1 MRRDI
6 LIPHARWIRT
16 IRNTVRLSRS
26 FQDVQAAMA
35 EDITPHLRR
44 VDAQA
49 VTFARVCFAL
59 TVAVSAAAA
68 TLSLAAKRE
77 VTYEHG

>member
-1 MRRDI
+1 M
-6 LIPHARWIRT
+6 
-16 IRNTVRLSRS
+16 RLSRS

-35 EDITPHLRR
+35 EDITPLPRQA
-44 VDAQA
+44 DAQA

-59 TVAVSAAAA
+59 TVAVSAAVA

-77 VTYEHG
+77 AYENG